1 MDPIQ
6 ARIINMSGK
15 HLENVRIKKEPMQE
29 SQFVEA
35 DSSSNST
42 SSNAAEAVTRQSSL
56 QRIQLRKDRV
66 MYLGQVFSHSNFI
79 FLQKFVF
86 NTLKQ
91 GDDKQSIS
99 FNNQFT
105 HLNFFLFK

>member
-6 ARIINMSGK
+6 ERIINMSGK

-66 MYLGQVFSHSNFI
+66 MYLGQVFFSNFT
-79 FLQKFVF
+79 FFEKFVF
-86 NTLKQ
+86 IHSKSTGRQ
-91 GDDKQSIS
+91 T
-99 FNNQFT
+99 T
-105 HLNFFLFK
+105 HFI

>member
-1 MDPIQ
+1 
-6 ARIINMSGK
+6 MSGK
-15 HLENVRIKKEPMQE
+15 HLENVRIKKEPMQD

-66 MYLGQVFSHSNFI
+66 MYLGQVFFFKISYLSKN
-79 FLQKFVF
+79 LCVF
-86 NTLKQ
+86 TPKQ
-91 GDDKQSIS
+91 EDHRQPIP
-99 FNNQFT
+99 FNYQLT
-105 HLNFFLFK
+105 H

>member
-1 MDPIQ
+1 
-6 ARIINMSGK
+6 MSGK
-15 HLENVRIKKEPMQE
+15 HMENVRIKKEPIQE

-66 MYLGQVFSHSNFI
+66 MHSKLIVFLLI
-79 FLQKFVF
+79 F
-86 NTLKQ
+86 T
-91 GDDKQSIS
+91 
-99 FNNQFT
+99 
-105 HLNFFLFK
+105 

>member
-1 MDPIQ
+1 
-6 ARIINMSGK
+6 MSGK

-66 MYLGQVFSHSNFI
+66 MYLGQVFFSISHFSKNSCLF
-79 FLQKFVF
+79 
-86 NTLKQ
+86 TPKQ
-91 GDDKQSIS
+91 RGDKQPIS
-99 FNNQFT
+99 FNYQFT
-105 HLNFFLFK
+105 H

>member
-1 MDPIQ
+1 
-6 ARIINMSGK
+6 MSGK
-15 HLENVRIKKEPMQE
+15 HMENVRIKKEPIQE

-66 MYLGQVFSHSNFI
+66 MHSKLIVFE
-79 FLQKFVF
+79 
-86 NTLKQ
+86 
-91 GDDKQSIS
+91 IS
-99 FNNQFT
+99 F
-105 HLNFFLFK
+105 FFKFLLIGYCSFHG